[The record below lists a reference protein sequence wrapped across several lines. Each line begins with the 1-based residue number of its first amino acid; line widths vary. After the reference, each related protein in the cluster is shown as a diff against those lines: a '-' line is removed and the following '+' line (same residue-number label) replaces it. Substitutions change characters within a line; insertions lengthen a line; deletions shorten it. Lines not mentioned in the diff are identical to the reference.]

1 MQLHN
6 SSHLLKVCLNNVNRP
21 KLIMTI
27 AIKQKRIRYLKRMFE
42 RNRRKNLN
50 VTTLF
55 VAGKIFVYYEIVR

>member
-1 MQLHN
+1 
-6 SSHLLKVCLNNVNRP
+6 
-21 KLIMTI
+21 MTI